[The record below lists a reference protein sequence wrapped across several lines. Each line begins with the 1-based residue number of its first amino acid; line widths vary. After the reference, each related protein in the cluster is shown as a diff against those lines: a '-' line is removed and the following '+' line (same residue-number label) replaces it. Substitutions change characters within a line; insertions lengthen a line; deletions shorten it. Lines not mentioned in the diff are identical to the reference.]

1 VLIEAMACGTPVI
14 AFNRGSVPEIIE
26 DGLTGFVVEDKEQA
40 VTITERLSRLSRGAI
55 RKRFEERFTARR
67 MACEYLTVYRSL
79 IEKGAYR
86 QLPDGVR
93 TTLVNPAPSI
103 AANFAGKST
112 QRTFAAK

>member
-1 VLIEAMACGTPVI
+1 MI
-14 AFNRGSVPEIIE
+14 AFDRGSIPEIIE
-26 DGLTGFVVEDKEQA
+26 DGLTGFVVKDKEQA
-40 VTITERLSRLSRGAI
+40 VIIAERLSRLSRGAI

-67 MACEYLTVYRSL
+67 MACEYLMVYRSL

-86 QLPDGVR
+86 QLRDGVR

-103 AANFAGKST
+103 AANFVETST